1 MVTSSLKPTF
11 AYVPI
16 EGKNSMD
23 EGLKLC
29 LEVGEEHVS
38 YLIAN
43 TSGTKIMHF
52 EYYSVPKEEK
62 LERLSM
68 LLKEHPGLSHS
79 FEDVILVNNTNRT
92 VLVPDKFHKDHL
104 NDSLFQMIHGDLE
117 DMALH
122 KDAVYEWEI
131 NILHGFEAELDT
143 LLKERFPQARSV
155 HFATTA
161 LRSAFKNR
169 HWEEK
174 QHVKLF
180 FFSSS
185 FFIMLF
191 HGDRLQIAQHFQF
204 QTTEDIIYHVL
215 NVADKFQ
222 VDVNSALFETS
233 GLLDESSPIWYELQ
247 RHFLEISFLSP
258 DVTFDENMEI
268 SSHYFTPFFLIPAC
282 V

>member
-11 AYVPI
+11 AYVPT

-29 LEVGEEHVS
+29 LELGEEHVS

>member
-1 MVTSSLKPTF
+1 
-11 AYVPI
+11 
-16 EGKNSMD
+16 MD

-131 NILHGFEAELDT
+131 KILHGLEAELDT

-233 GLLDESSPIWYELQ
+233 GLLDESSPIWHELQ

>member
-1 MVTSSLKPTF
+1 
-11 AYVPI
+11 
-16 EGKNSMD
+16 MD

-169 HWEEK
+169 HWKEK